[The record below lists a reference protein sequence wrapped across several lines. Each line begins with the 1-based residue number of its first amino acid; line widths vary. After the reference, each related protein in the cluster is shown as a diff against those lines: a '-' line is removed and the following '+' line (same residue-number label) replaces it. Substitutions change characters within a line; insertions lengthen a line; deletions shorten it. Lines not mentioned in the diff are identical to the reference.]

1 MGSEANPFHRNDGL
15 SDDSRAYET
24 ETKRL
29 TNADYAGSFKAR
41 EGNGSTLARKADA
54 PVRLAHL
61 HSSNGI
67 YGAERWTAMQVK
79 YLDADVVNPV
89 VITVGAK
96 AGSELFHKMLI
107 QEGWDAEHIALS
119 GKLNLRA
126 LIELRRILNRRRIQ
140 VLHTHGFKS
149 DVMGYLATRG
159 SNIKLVSTP
168 HGWSGDEGAR
178 IRFYELVSRVFLRRF
193 DRIYPVSVGL
203 LEGLRERGFPER
215 RLHLIVNAVDDAP
228 FADCFEARRSRR
240 ADEPFNVLFVGRLCR
255 PKGVFDLLEAFSQAR
270 FDCPVELRFIGAGVE
285 EAALVARCRELGMQT
300 RVRFVGAVVD
310 VVPHLVWSSVLV
322 LPSYSEGIPR
332 AVMEACC
339 AGVPVIGTAIPG
351 IQVLIRDG
359 VRGLLV
365 GAGDIASL
373 ARALERTASDP
384 AAAELMA
391 KDAREYVMA
400 RHGASRQARQF
411 EQQYRALLLHDQ
423 SSVSSEAQ

>member
-96 AGSELFHKMLI
+96 AGSELFYKMLI

-255 PKGVFDLLEAFSQAR
+255 PR
-270 FDCPVELRFIGAGVE
+270 
-285 EAALVARCRELGMQT
+285 
-300 RVRFVGAVVD
+300 
-310 VVPHLVWSSVLV
+310 SSHQIH
-322 LPSYSEGIPR
+322 S
-332 AVMEACC
+332 
-339 AGVPVIGTAIPG
+339 
-351 IQVLIRDG
+351 
-359 VRGLLV
+359 
-365 GAGDIASL
+365 
-373 ARALERTASDP
+373 
-384 AAAELMA
+384 
-391 KDAREYVMA
+391 
-400 RHGASRQARQF
+400 SRPQ
-411 EQQYRALLLHDQ
+411 
-423 SSVSSEAQ
+423 